1 MSCFPRK
8 PQRGDKALQA
18 LYDSVCQ
25 IIDFLPSLEVRGDS
39 STIKVSSLR
48 GGKII
53 EAIRQ
58 TSGSQSA
65 GYTYDGPFAFTY
77 DDNGSLIIKEGFLS
91 RNGELVVVPEKNM
104 GKPENLSEG
113 FICIFDEL
121 TANGSYAFKWSEPE
135 FKIEKKDKIDNRYYP
150 LGEVTIDKET
160 QKKSIKCF
168 ATPVAILLIGKDC
181 IIEEKK

>member
-39 STIKVSSLR
+39 STIKVSGFR

-58 TSGSQSA
+58 TSGAQSA

-77 DDNGSLIIKEGFLS
+77 DEDGNLIIKEGFLS
-91 RNGELVVVPEKNM
+91 RNGEFVVVPEKNM
-104 GKPENLSEG
+104 GKPESLTQG
-113 FICIFDEL
+113 YICVFDEL
-121 TANGSYAFKWSEPE
+121 RANGSVYEWIEPE
-135 FKIEKKDKIDNRYYP
+135 IKVISKDSIDNRYYP
-150 LGEVTIDKET
+150 IGEVAFDPKTNIKGV
-160 QKKSIKCF
+160 KCF
-168 ATPVAILLIGKDC
+168 ATPVAILLIGNDC
-181 IIEEKK
+181 LVEEKK

>member
-1 MSCFPRK
+1 MSSFPRK

-25 IIDFLPSLEVRGDS
+25 IIDFLPTLEVRGDS
-39 STIKVSSLR
+39 STIKVSCYR

-77 DDNGSLIIKEGFLS
+77 DDNGNMIIKEGFLS
-91 RNGELVVVPEKNM
+91 RNGEFVIVPEKNM
-104 GKPENLSEG
+104 GNPESLSEG
-113 FICIFDEL
+113 YICVYDEL
-121 TANGSYAFKWSEPE
+121 TSNSSNSFEWKEPE
-135 FKIEKKDKIDNRYYP
+135 IKIIAKDKIDNKCYP
-150 LGEVTIDKET
+150 LGEVVIDKET
-160 QKKSIKCF
+160 SSKAIKCF
-168 ATPVAILLIGKDC
+168 ATPVAIILIGKDC
-181 IIEEKK
+181 IIEEK

>member
-1 MSCFPRK
+1 MSSFPRK

-39 STIKVSSLR
+39 STIRVSSFR
-48 GGKII
+48 GGKVI

-77 DDNGSLIIKEGFLS
+77 DENGNLIIKEGFLS

-113 FICIFDEL
+113 LICIFNEL
-121 TANGSYAFKWSEPE
+121 LKDGSYSFKWSEPE
-135 FKIEKKDKIDNRYYP
+135 FKSVKRDKIDNRYYP
-150 LGEVTIDKET
+150 LGEVIVDKET
-160 QKKSIKCF
+160 QKKAIKCF